1 MKFIST
7 LFPLWWSIS
16 GRYNFTNLARYAC
29 YGEQAIRHAFERGFD
44 FFTFNFELVRTHCG
58 SEKIIVFDPSYIS
71 KSGKLTYGLGRYW
84 SGTASQALKGL
95 EIGCLACV
103 DVAAQTAFHLEAFQT
118 PDPAHRNGKSLVVLY
133 AECILSR
140 VKQLLTI
147 SRYLAVDGYF
157 MKKDFILPML
167 KAGLHVITKMRPD
180 ANLHYPVRKEDQPKG
195 RGRKRVKG
203 NKVNLKK
210 IDRRRWTLVT
220 QDKETSLYTA
230 VLYCVVLKQHVRALY
245 LLHHP
250 TGKYEVFLSTDTQ
263 LAAEKIIAYYRIR
276 FQIEFLLRDAKQ
288 HSGLEDCQ
296 ARSKN
301 KLHFHFNMSLSAV
314 SVAKASYYM
323 NQPEENRGAFS
334 LQSIKRLY
342 HNKLLTEI
350 IFDNLAIKLNSPKI
364 IRLYNQCL
372 CFGNLAA

>member
-29 YGEQAIRHAFERGFD
+29 YGEQAIRNAFERGFD
-44 FFTFNFELVRTHCG
+44 FFTFNFELVRMHCG

-118 PDPAHRNGKSLVVLY
+118 PDPVHRNGKSLVVLY

-140 VKQLLTI
+140 VKQLLAI

-180 ANLHYPVRKEDQPKG
+180 ANLHYPVREEDQPKG

-203 NKVNLKK
+203 NKVHLKK
-210 IDRRRWTLVT
+210 IDKRRWTLVT
-220 QDKETSLYTA
+220 QDKETSVYTA

-250 TGKYEVFLSTDTQ
+250 TGKYDVFLSTDTQ
-263 LAAEKIIAYYRIR
+263 LAAEKILSYYRIR

-288 HSGLEDCQ
+288 HSGLQDCQ

-301 KLHFHFNMSLSAV
+301 KLCFHFNMSLSAV
-314 SVAKASYYM
+314 SVAKVSHHM

-350 IFDNLAIKLNSPKI
+350 IFDNLAIELNSPKI
-364 IRLYNQCL
+364 IRLYNHCL